1 MQCCIFDEG
10 HVLKNFDSQRYSQL
24 MKIESKWRLLLT
36 GTPLQNNLQELVVR
50 GPSID
55 LDDILIGDNQQS
67 LMNFI
72 LPRYFADVI
81 TNLRAI
87 FKVKADKHLSL
98 LSRDRVSRAKRM
110 MTPFV
115 LRRRKDMVIC
125 SYTSLFPWMLNWAC
139 RF

>member
-1 MQCCIFDEG
+1 
-10 HVLKNFDSQRYSQL
+10 
-24 MKIESKWRLLLT
+24 
-36 GTPLQNNLQELVVR
+36 
-50 GPSID
+50 
-55 LDDILIGDNQQS
+55 
-67 LMNFI
+67 MNFI

-125 SYTSLFPWMLNWAC
+125 PYMSLFPWMLNRAC